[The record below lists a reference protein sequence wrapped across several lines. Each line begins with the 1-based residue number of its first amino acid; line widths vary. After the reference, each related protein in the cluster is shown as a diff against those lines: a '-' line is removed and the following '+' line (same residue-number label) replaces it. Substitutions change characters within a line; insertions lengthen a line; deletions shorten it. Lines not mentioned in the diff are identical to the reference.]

1 MNITIIEDEKLL
13 SSNIA
18 KKLNK
23 NWYNTN
29 IIESYESYKNSRHIK
44 SDIYII
50 DISLRDW
57 SWFDIIEDLRKVKK
71 IKEPIIITSWYDN
84 IDKKIYWLDLWADDY
99 LAKPYDVEELIA
111 RIRALLRR
119 SFNIDDNEIKYNNI
133 TYNQKNKLVK
143 IDWEEIN
150 LRTKEVQLIEYF
162 LFNIWKVITKS
173 ELTNSVWWNYG
184 DLEITDNTINVTL
197 SKIRKKLG
205 ENFKLKTLINR
216 WYLLEK

>member
-29 IIESYESYKNSRHIK
+29 IIDSYDSYKNSRYIK

-99 LAKPYDVEELIA
+99 LSKPYDVEELIA

-119 SFNIDDNEIKYNNI
+119 SFNIDNNEIRYNNI
-133 TYNQKNKLVK
+133 TYNQKNKLIT
-143 IDWEEIN
+143 IDWKEID
-150 LRTKEVQLIEYF
+150 LRTKEIQLIEYF

-173 ELTNSVWWNYG
+173 ELTSSVWWNYG

-205 ENFKLKTLINR
+205 ESFKLKTLINR

>member
-29 IIESYESYKNSRHIK
+29 IIDSYDSYKNSRYIK

-99 LAKPYDVEELIA
+99 LSKPYDVEELIA

-119 SFNIDDNEIKYNNI
+119 SFNIDDNEIRYNNI
-133 TYNQKNKLVK
+133 TYNQKNKLIK
-143 IDWEEIN
+143 IDWKEID
-150 LRTKEVQLIEYF
+150 LRTKEIQLIEYF

-173 ELTNSVWWNYG
+173 ELTSSVWWNYG
-184 DLEITDNTINVTL
+184 DIEITDNTINVTL

-205 ENFKLKTLINR
+205 ESFKLKTLINR